1 MPQTPRQ
8 QKVNLGVL
16 LARDMIFRSCQRVH
30 DSSPTLVPWMMA
42 PSVSLTSWCS
52 TSGARGRYELYR
64 PITMEGLENA
74 YPHVYIICMEYV
86 YVYVHIH
93 LFVACTNDVYMYI
106 IYNHIYRRVAFQ
118 IIWIIYYLHLFTKAT
133 WTVTICLDI
142 ICIIVRYCKTVWYFG
157 WWH

>member
-1 MPQTPRQ
+1 
-8 QKVNLGVL
+8 
-16 LARDMIFRSCQRVH
+16 
-30 DSSPTLVPWMMA
+30 
-42 PSVSLTSWCS
+42 
-52 TSGARGRYELYR
+52 
-64 PITMEGLENA
+64 MEGLENA

-133 WTVTICLDI
+133 
-142 ICIIVRYCKTVWYFG
+142 
-157 WWH
+157 